1 MRTPTRP
8 LQVFA
13 AAAALLAAGFAAA
26 QGKPYELV
34 KDVRYGEAK
43 GVPLLLNVYKPTGQ
57 NRNPLYKPGD
67 AGKGLAVIDVISG
80 GWNSSPARENEH
92 AAAGMFDVVC
102 ARGYTVFAVR
112 VGSVPDFDGLEI
124 TENLQRGVRWVKA
137 HAAEHGINPDRIG
150 MVGASA
156 GGHLALLSMVREK
169 PGDPKA
175 EDPLLRFN
183 TRIAAAAVFFP
194 PTHFLNW
201 GGARAP
207 IDLEPGL
214 LFNGGVEGKTEAE
227 LDARLRELSPA
238 LQVRPGLPPALLVHG
253 DSDPVVPLDQSE
265 QMVKAL
271 KDAGNDA
278 ELVVKEDGGHFWLTI
293 TEEIILITDWLD
305 KKLAGAK

>member
-1 MRTPTRP
+1 MRTFPRLFP
-8 LQVFA
+8 ILSAV
-13 AAAALLAAGFAAA
+13 LLAAGFAAA
-26 QGKPYELV
+26 QGRPYELV
-34 KDVRYGEAK
+34 KDVQYGEAK

-57 NRNPLYKPGD
+57 NRNPVFKPGEP
-67 AGKGLAVIDVISG
+67 GKGPAVIDVISG
-80 GWNSSPARENEH
+80 GWNSSPAREGEH

-137 HAAEHGINPDRIG
+137 HAAEYGINPDRIG

-156 GGHLALLSMVREK
+156 GGHLSLLSMVRGK

-175 EDPLLRFN
+175 EDPLLRFS
-183 TRIAAAAVFFP
+183 TGVAAVAVFFP
-194 PTHFLNW
+194 PTHFLSWN
-201 GGARAP
+201 GARAP

-214 LFNGGVEGKTEAE
+214 LFTGGVAGKTEAE

-238 LQVRPGLPPALLVHG
+238 LQVTPGLPPALLVHG

-265 QMVKAL
+265 QMMKAL

-278 ELVVKEDGGHFWLTI
+278 ELVVKKDGGHFWLTI

-305 KKLAGAK
+305 KKLAGVK

>member
-1 MRTPTRP
+1 MRTSMR
-8 LQVFA
+8 LFQILA
-13 AAAALLAAGFAAA
+13 AATALLAAGFAAA

-34 KDVRYGEAK
+34 KDVQYGEAK

-57 NRNPLYKPGD
+57 NRNPVFKPGD
-67 AGKGLAVIDVISG
+67 TGRGLAVIDVISG
-80 GWNSSPARENEH
+80 GWNSSPAREGEH

-137 HAAEHGINPDRIG
+137 HAADYGINPDRIG

-156 GGHLALLSMVREK
+156 GGHLSLLSMVRGK

-175 EDPLLRFN
+175 EDPLLRFS
-183 TRIAAAAVFFP
+183 TGVAAVAVFFP
-194 PTHFLNW
+194 PTHFLSWN
-201 GGARAP
+201 GARAP

-214 LFNGGVEGKTEAE
+214 LFTGGVAGKTEAE

-238 LQVRPGLPPALLVHG
+238 LQVTPGLPPALLVHG

-265 QMVKAL
+265 QMMKAL

-278 ELVVKEDGGHFWLTI
+278 ELVVKKDGGHFWLTI

-305 KKLAGAK
+305 KKLAGVK